1 MTGSAVTRPIVQV
14 TPYYPPHLG
23 GVEVVVASL
32 AQALGDLGHDVQV
45 ITTTCGARAAPR
57 RERAGRVQVRRSA
70 GIEIAHTPVAP
81 GLVPALLRVPR
92 DAVLHLHVAHAVLPE
107 MVRLTS
113 ALRRRRYL
121 IHFHLDVDASGRL
134 GVLLPGYKKY
144 FFGPALRG
152 AAAVLVL
159 SAEQARF
166 VIERYRVPPARVHV
180 VPNGV
185 GEAYLALG
193 RRRSQEAGVV
203 GPGVVGPAV
212 VGPGLPR
219 VEGLA
224 GRPMRLLYFG
234 RLSRQKNLPRLI
246 QAMSLLSDHPVQL
259 TVVGDGED
267 RRLLQRMVAD
277 RGLSSV
283 RLVGARRGTELV
295 QTLADSDAF
304 VLPSDKEGMPLVLL
318 EAMAAGLPVVA
329 TDVPGTRELARGVGV
344 LVRPDPG
351 SLARGITELAAD
363 PAGRRQRVLA
373 GLRVA
378 SGHSW
383 RSVAGQV
390 RSIYHQVG

>member
-1 MTGSAVTRPIVQV
+1 
-14 TPYYPPHLG
+14 
-23 GVEVVVASL
+23 
-32 AQALGDLGHDVQV
+32 
-45 ITTTCGARAAPR
+45 
-57 RERAGRVQVRRSA
+57 
-70 GIEIAHTPVAP
+70 
-81 GLVPALLRVPR
+81 
-92 DAVLHLHVAHAVLPE
+92 
-107 MVRLTS
+107 
-113 ALRRRRYL
+113 
-121 IHFHLDVDASGRL
+121 
-134 GVLLPGYKKY
+134 
-144 FFGPALRG
+144 
-152 AAAVLVL
+152 
-159 SAEQARF
+159 
-166 VIERYRVPPARVHV
+166 
-180 VPNGV
+180 
-185 GEAYLALG
+185 
-193 RRRSQEAGVV
+193 VV
-203 GPGVVGPAV
+203 GPAVVGPAV